1 MIPENTIKETAT
13 YLKASS
19 FEQKFLLKRSN
30 MEIINHTITVFKN
43 TNYLN
48 ENIGGKNISIVKEI
62 LNLNK

>member
-1 MIPENTIKETAT
+1 MIHENTIKETAT

-30 MEIINHTITVFKN
+30 MEIINHTITVFNN

-62 LNLNK
+62 LKLNK

>member
-1 MIPENTIKETAT
+1 MIHENIIKETTT

-30 MEIINHTITVFKN
+30 IEIISHTITVYNN
-43 TNYLN
+43 TDYLN

-62 LNLNK
+62 LKLKK